1 MKNQK
6 PKITHKKLRGEWAEM
21 VFMVRA
27 TEHGLPVCKPWG
39 ESRGYDFVVG
49 CPGHFVAVQVK
60 STTCELREGYSCSV
74 TGNKPYPAGT
84 FDFLAAY
91 VVFEDAW
98 YIIPAEKI
106 LGMECIALHSRKS
119 NYEDYREAWRL
130 LDPDSHCTIGPLDIQ
145 GCAEEFPRELAEPMP
160 PHAYTKVPRFA
171 RDDNYVGNWFGGLFR
186 RVISSQRLSY

>member
-1 MKNQK
+1 MGKRK
-6 PKITHKKLRGEWAEM
+6 PKISAKRLRGEWAEM
-21 VFMVRA
+21 VFVVRA

-49 CPGHFVAVQVK
+49 VPGHFVAVQVK

-74 TGNKPYPAGT
+74 AGHKPYPPGT

-106 LGMECIALHSRKS
+106 LGMECIALHSRNS
-119 NYEDYREAWRL
+119 NYEEYRGAWRL
-130 LDPDSHCTIGPLDIQ
+130 LDPDPNCTMGPIDIQ
-145 GCAEEFPRELAEPMP
+145 GCAEEF
-160 PHAYTKVPRFA
+160 
-171 RDDNYVGNWFGGLFR
+171 
-186 RVISSQRLSY
+186 SSDWIE

>member
-1 MKNQK
+1 MTLSSDCFSGSMERSGGISEFSPNAAFFRSEVGSMGKRK
-6 PKITHKKLRGEWAEM
+6 PKISAKRLRGEWAEM
-21 VFMVRA
+21 VFVVRA

-49 CPGHFVAVQVK
+49 VPGHFVAVQVK

-74 TGNKPYPAGT
+74 AGHKPYPPGT

-106 LGMECIALHSRKS
+106 LGMECIALHSRNS
-119 NYEDYREAWRL
+119 NYEEYRGAWRL
-130 LDPDSHCTIGPLDIQ
+130 LDPDPNCTMGPIDIQ
-145 GCAEEFPRELAEPMP
+145 GCAEEF
-160 PHAYTKVPRFA
+160 
-171 RDDNYVGNWFGGLFR
+171 
-186 RVISSQRLSY
+186 SSDWIE